1 MRIVEGGQQPSNAE
15 LLERVVRDRVAA
27 DSRYRPVSGLGVVMH
42 GNVVEL
48 MEDQAHLT
56 VEARIPLQISCRLCE
71 TGIIIATFPS
81 PRIVPP
87 SKRDQFLALA
97 NAVNVACVGVGGL
110 VLDDLDLAFMAG
122 MPYKIFRAAPDEA
135 GRILLTRGVD
145 LLDSIALAALS
156 LSVGD
161 WSIKEVLHYVDTL
174 YTNGYVNEEDW
185 F

>member
-1 MRIVEGGQQPSNAE
+1 MEIIEGGQLSNEE
-15 LLERVVRDRVAA
+15 LLKRVVRDRVRA
-27 DSRYRPVSGLGVVMH
+27 DSRYKPMNGLGVVMH
-42 GNVVEL
+42 GNVVEV
-48 MEDQAHLT
+48 MEDQAHLA

-71 TGIIIATFPS
+71 TGIIVATFPS

-97 NAVNVACVGVGGL
+97 NAVNIASVGVGGL
-110 VLDDLDLAFMAG
+110 VLDDLDLAFMTG
-122 MPYKIFRAAPDEA
+122 MPYELFRAAPDET

-161 WSIKEVLHYVDTL
+161 WSIKKTLNFVDTL
-174 YTNGYVNEEDW
+174 YSNGYVCEGDW

>member
-1 MRIVEGGQQPSNAE
+1 MNINEGGKPPNAE

-27 DSRYRPVSGLGVVMH
+27 DSRYRPVSGLGVVVH
-42 GNVVEL
+42 GNVVEF

-56 VEARIPLQISCRLCE
+56 VDARIPLQISCRLCE
-71 TGIIIATFPS
+71 TGIIVATFPS

-97 NAVNVACVGVGGL
+97 NAVNIACVGVGGL
-110 VLDDLDLAFMAG
+110 ILDDLDLAFMTG
-122 MPYKIFRAAPDEA
+122 MPYELFRAAPDEA

-161 WSIKEVLHYVDTL
+161 WSIDKALHYVDTL
-174 YTNGYVNEEDW
+174 YTNGCVREEDW